1 MSIEWTARTA
11 LANRLFDHER
21 LARTADGLA
30 IALAIS
36 LPWSTSATSILAALW
51 LIALIPT
58 LDPAALRRVL
68 STLAGGLPVLL
79 WALGLAG
86 VLWSDAPLIERFDAL
101 GAFHKLLC
109 IPLLMAQFERS
120 NRASW
125 LMTGFLVSCGLLLIL
140 SFALAL
146 FPGIPWR
153 QTPMRGVPVKNYA
166 SQSELFTI
174 CAFLLAELARQ
185 RWQEARRA
193 AACGFAAAALAFLI
207 NIHVIA
213 TTRTVLVVL
222 PVLFVLLGFR
232 WLRWRGVAAAVAVAL
247 AFNAAA
253 WVASPFFHVRVGT
266 LVPEVADYKAANQRS
281 SAGERLEFWKKSLV
295 FIAQAPVIGH
305 GTGSITEQFRRAAVG
320 ESGASAVVSSNPH
333 NQTFAVAIQLGL
345 VGAAVLFALW
355 GAHLWVFRGTAL
367 AAWVGFV
374 IVVQNIVG
382 SLFNSQLFDF
392 THGWAYVIG
401 VGVCAGVTLG
411 RSDATAPGV
420 FR

>member
-1 MSIEWTARTA
+1 MSIEWTARTT
-11 LANRLFDHER
+11 LASRLFDRER

-51 LIALIPT
+51 LIALVPT

-68 STLAGGLPVLL
+68 STPAGGLPVLL
-79 WALGLAG
+79 WLLGLAG
-86 VLWSDAPLIERFDAL
+86 MLWADAPLLERLDAL

-125 LMTGFLVSCGLLLIL
+125 LMTGFLISCCLLLIL

-153 QTPMRGVPVKNYA
+153 QSPMRGVPVKNYA

-185 RWQEARRA
+185 HWQRARRA
-193 AACGFAAAALAFLI
+193 AACGLMATALAFLI
-207 NIHVIA
+207 NIHFIA
-213 TTRTVLVVL
+213 TTRTMMVVI
-222 PVLFVLLGFR
+222 PVLLLLLGYR
-232 WLRWRGVAAAVAVAL
+232 WLRWRGVAVGIVVAV

-253 WVASPFFHVRVGT
+253 WVSSPFFHTRVGT
-266 LVPEVADYKAANQRS
+266 FVTEVSDYNAANQRS

-295 FIAQAPVIGH
+295 FITQAPVIGH

-333 NQTFAVAIQLGL
+333 NQTLAVAIQLGL
-345 VGAAVLFALW
+345 VGVAVLFALW
-355 GAHLWVFRGTAL
+355 GAHLWMFRGATL
-367 AAWVGFV
+367 AAWIGFV

-392 THGWAYVIG
+392 THGWAYAIG
-401 VGVCAGVTLG
+401 VGVCAGVMLRRG
-411 RSDATAPGV
+411 DAAVPGN

>member
-1 MSIEWTARTA
+1 MSIEWTARST
-11 LANRLFDHER
+11 LANKVFDRER

-30 IALAIS
+30 IALAVS
-36 LPWSTSATSILAALW
+36 LPWSTSATSVLAALW
-51 LIALIPT
+51 LVTLIPT

-68 STLAGGLPVLL
+68 WTPAGGLPVLL
-79 WALGLAG
+79 WAFGLAG
-86 VLWSDAPLIERFDAL
+86 VLWSDAPLVERLDAL

-120 NRASW
+120 HRAPW
-125 LMTGFLVSCGLLLIL
+125 LMAGFLASCGLLLIL

-146 FPGIPWR
+146 FPDLPWR
-153 QTPMRGVPVKNYA
+153 KTAMRGVPVKNYA
-166 SQSELFTI
+166 AQSELFTI

-185 RWQEARRA
+185 RWQQARGA
-193 AACGFAAAALAFLI
+193 AACGLAAAASAFLI
-207 NIHVIA
+207 NIYVIA
-213 TTRTVLVVL
+213 TTRTALVVL
-222 PVLFVLLGFR
+222 PVLLVLLGFR
-232 WLRWRGVAAAVAVAL
+232 WLRWRGGVVAVAVAL
-247 AFNAAA
+247 AFYALA
-253 WVASPFFHVRVGT
+253 WVSSPFFHARVGT
-266 LVPEVADYKAANQRS
+266 LMTEVADYNATNQRS

-295 FIAQAPVIGH
+295 FVAEAPVFGH

-333 NQTFAVAIQLGL
+333 NQTLAVAIQLGL
-345 VGAAVLFALW
+345 VGVAVLFALW
-355 GAHLWVFRGTAL
+355 AAHLWIFRGATL

-374 IVVQNIVG
+374 IVIQNIVG

-401 VGVCAGVTLG
+401 VGVCAGVLLG
-411 RSDATAPGV
+411 RSDAGAPDA